1 MWPKIGP
8 LRGRVCSRA
17 VPAGLTAALL
27 VLPAAALA
35 ASSSGSANAALPASF
50 AHRSLSFGDALAARG
65 RLPSSDA
72 GREVVLELAP
82 ARHGWQA
89 VARARVAA
97 DGAYELRAV
106 ARVSGRVRVRLVP
119 LSQDQAAG
127 APPPAASTSRS
138 QDVAVAARL
147 TTRPRRLQLLS
158 GRAVRVSGVLLPRR
172 AGRTVR
178 LEGRIAGRWRTL
190 ASARTSTRGHFGVR
204 LLARGLGTSPLRVRF
219 AGDRANSASQRAAG
233 RLEVFRASSASWYQ
247 LTGYRLGCG
256 GRMGA
261 DQLGVANKTLPC
273 GTLVTFRYGSRSVRV
288 PVIDRGPYVGGREW
302 DLSGATK
309 RALGFPGLGLL
320 WSSR

>member
-1 MWPKIGP
+1 MWPKTGP
-8 LRGRVCSRA
+8 LRGRVSSRA
-17 VPAGLTAALL
+17 VLAGLTAALL

-65 RLPSSDA
+65 RLSASDA

-97 DGAYELRAV
+97 DGAYELRTV

-119 LSQDQAAG
+119 LSQDQAVG
-127 APPPAASTSRS
+127 APPPAARTSRP

-147 TTRPRRLQLLS
+147 TTRPRRL
-158 GRAVRVSGVLLPRR
+158 
-172 AGRTVR
+172 
-178 LEGRIAGRWRTL
+178 EGRVAGRWRTL